1 MVSSRRRLIWTCG
14 RWNAPIR
21 PWIPSEF
28 VKCSHCEHIGGAMHR
43 TVRALSRGLVL
54 IGELNASG
62 PSNVVQLAK
71 RTGLNR
77 TTCYRLLDTLR
88 EDGYVTFDQTNAVFG
103 LTPQVR
109 SLSEGVSSRD
119 LSSQA
124 ALPAMFNLLDQVS
137 WPSDFGVFELG
148 SMLIRE
154 STHPFSPFSVHRSM
168 VGRRRSLV
176 RSALGRAVLAASPP
190 ALRREMLEITA
201 SLVDE
206 DSALAKDRHFIE
218 DIVSQTKKDGYASS
232 VGGSEAGISAIAL
245 PTRGAGPVLGSLNLI
260 FFSTSMTPEVAARRY
275 LTNMKQAVQEIER
288 RWSAANKA
296 RGKIA

>member
-1 MVSSRRRLIWTCG
+1 
-14 RWNAPIR
+14 
-21 PWIPSEF
+21 
-28 VKCSHCEHIGGAMHR
+28 MHR
-43 TVRALSRGLVL
+43 NVRALSRGLAL
-54 IGELNASG
+54 ISELNASG

-88 EDGYVTFDQTNAVFG
+88 EDGYVTFDETNALFG

-109 SLSEGVSSRD
+109 MLSEGVSSRD

-124 ALPAMFNLLDQVS
+124 ALPAMFSLLDQVS

-148 SMLIRE
+148 SVLIRE

-176 RSALGRAVLAASPP
+176 RSALGKAILAASPP
-190 ALRREMLEITA
+190 ALRREMLDLTA
-201 SLVDE
+201 SLVEE
-206 DSALAKDRHFIE
+206 DAGLAKDRRFIE
-218 DIVSQTKKDGYASS
+218 DILLQTKKDGYASS

-245 PTRGAGPVLGSLNLI
+245 AIPGGGPVLGSLNLI
-260 FFSTSMTPEVAARRY
+260 FFSSSMTPEVAARKY
-275 LTNMKQAVQEIER
+275 LPSMKVAVKEIER

-296 RGKIA
+296 RGKVA

>member
-1 MVSSRRRLIWTCG
+1 MFALRTLPG
-14 RWNAPIR
+14 Q
-21 PWIPSEF
+21 
-28 VKCSHCEHIGGAMHR
+28 AMHR
-43 TVRALSRGLVL
+43 NVRALSRGLVL

-88 EDGYVTFDQTNAVFG
+88 EGGYVTFDETNALFG

-109 SLSEGVSSRD
+109 TLSEGVSSRD

-124 ALPAMFNLLDQVS
+124 ALPAMFSLLDQVS
-137 WPSDFGVFELG
+137 WPSDFGIFELG

-190 ALRREMLEITA
+190 ALRREMLEMTA

-245 PTRGAGPVLGSLNLI
+245 PIRGAGPVLGSLNLI
-260 FFSTSMTPEVAARRY
+260 FFSTSMTPELAARRY
-275 LTNMKQAVQEIER
+275 LPDMKQAVQEIER
-288 RWSAANKA
+288 RWSAANTA
-296 RGKIA
+296 RGKIT